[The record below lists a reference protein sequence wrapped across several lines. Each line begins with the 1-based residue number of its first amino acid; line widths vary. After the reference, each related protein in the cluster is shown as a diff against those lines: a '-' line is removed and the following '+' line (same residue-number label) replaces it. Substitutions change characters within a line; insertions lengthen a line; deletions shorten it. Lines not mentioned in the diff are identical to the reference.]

1 MSKPRLLLV
10 GWDAADW
17 KLIHPLID
25 SGRMPTLQRIVE
37 DGVSG
42 TLASMEPSLSPLLWT
57 SIATGKRAYDHGI
70 HGFTQVD
77 PLSGRVV
84 PMAAADRRCKALW
97 EILEERG
104 LKSHVIG
111 WLATQGEQGTRGSR
125 ISDLY
130 PKILG
135 SPAHPKETPPP
146 APPGTY
152 WPETLRSVLD
162 PLRVQPG
169 DIDGDAI
176 LRLFVPDAPKVNQAR
191 DRRLWHLAE
200 HLARA
205 FSIQAAACHLLEND
219 PDWDFTAVYYPA
231 IDEIGH
237 EFMEFHPPQL
247 EGVRDEEFQLYH
259 RVMEGAYRLQD
270 LLLTRLLQL
279 AGPDTAVMVVSDH
292 GFHSDHG
299 RPRHIPEVSS
309 GITAWHRPQGVVAAW
324 GPGFATDALVHGARL
339 LDITP
344 TLLAWFGLPV
354 GADMEGRVLREA
366 FAKPPEVTTIPTW
379 EGRETERRRCALS
392 REEEQQV
399 VQQLRDLGYLEDISK
414 DPTENAERTR
424 LENTWNLARAFLD
437 GGRPMDAL
445 PLLEEVYF
453 HHPERNDFAQ
463 TLALSQRH
471 LGLLE
476 ESRST
481 IATCLDSCGDSDL
494 GRLIRARFETESGNT
509 DEALE
514 LLNSIRSRA
523 PRDLATLELMGLT
536 LLHLRQ
542 WERCAEVCRTALEID
557 SDNVTAWL
565 GLARCALSR
574 RLPKEAVGHAL
585 EAIGRQYGSAQGHF
599 LLGVALWQD
608 RQFKEAAVALRAA
621 LRFDPRLD
629 SAGRILASVLREL
642 GDPVPATESI
652 RKSPR
657 ATSRSI
663 PESDPRLQALRSA
676 ARQRDIRRCSLRQE
690 RRNRMSQGK
699 VEATSSG
706 LPAGQE
712 FVIVSGLP
720 RSGTSL
726 MMQMLQAGGL
736 PPMTDGKR
744 AADPDNPE
752 GYLEWEAIRQLPRT
766 PHLIER
772 AQGHAVKVISALM
785 GHLPGQHR
793 YKILFMDRPIDEVMA
808 SQARMRQRRHGEVA
822 GDSPV
827 TRSALERHLSEILKS
842 LKESPNIEVLQIS
855 YPSLISDPETQSSR
869 IARFLGPSHLPQPEA
884 MARCVRPTLH
894 RNRSETLRAGPAR
907 EGSALPP
914 RYPTPQHLTDP
925 PTPPSEGNPVDP
937 SGKPRRPITFRWAWP
952 DERSRAASLFPS
964 TALPGPASSWFVA
977 TVDHPVERII
987 GAAWWRDA
995 RSPDSIPT
1003 GEFLWSLLPGVTERG
1018 AEQEFLEAF
1027 ISELRTTQRL
1037 ERLRTATGLPES
1049 PGSKILKDLG
1059 FEPAYLQECHQAP
1072 DIVTVRNRLE
1082 RFLDRLP
1089 GSTPNLELTSPSTE
1103 HREAL
1108 IALVT
1113 HRHGLIGATEIEIAL
1128 SRSDE
1133 CFDPKTSAVAIR
1145 GGRLVGV
1152 LLVTNGSD
1160 GWLQIP
1166 ALVCEDEPDLSP
1178 GLILARLL
1186 EHLRKSPLARFPGGI
1201 RFRTNPIISPTLPR
1215 LGRRMGFQK
1224 VASTTAWRLR
1234 LRSS

>member
-42 TLASMEPSLSPLLWT
+42 PLASMEPSLSPLLWT

-111 WLATQGEQGTRGSR
+111 WLATQGEQGTRGSL

-135 SPAHPKETPPP
+135 SQAHPNETPLP

-152 WPETLRSVLD
+152 WPEALRSVLD

-219 PDWDFTAVYYPA
+219 PHWDFTAVYYPA

-259 RVMEGAYRLQD
+259 RVMEGAYRLHD

-292 GFHSDHG
+292 GFHSDHR

-366 FAKPPEVTTIPTW
+366 FAKPPQVTTIPTW

-392 REEEQQV
+392 REEEEQV
-399 VQQLRDLGYLEDISK
+399 VQQLRDLGYLEDVSK

-463 TLALSQRH
+463 TLALCQRQ

-514 LLNSIRSRA
+514 ILNSIRSRA

-557 SDNVTAWL
+557 SNNVTAWL

-642 GDPVPATESI
+642 GDPVPTTESI

-657 ATSRSI
+657 PRSRSI

-699 VEATSSG
+699 VEATFSG

-772 AQGHAVKVISALM
+772 AQGHAVKVISALL

-793 YKILFMDRPIDEVMA
+793 YKILFMDRPIDDVMA

-827 TRSALERHLSEILKS
+827 TRSALERHLSEIRKS
-842 LKESPNIEVLQIS
+842 LKESPNIEVLEIS
-855 YPSLISDPETQSSR
+855 YPSLVSDPETELSR
-869 IARFLGPSHLPQPEA
+869 ITRFLGPSHLPQPQA

-894 RNRSETLRAGPAR
+894 RNRSETLPAGPAR
-907 EGSALPP
+907 EGSGLSP
-914 RYPTPQHLTDP
+914 RYPTPQHLTAP
-925 PTPPSEGNPVDP
+925 PTTTAEVNSVDTL
-937 SGKPRRPITFRWAWP
+937 GKPGRPVTFRWAWP
-952 DERSRAASLFPS
+952 DERSRAALLFPS
-964 TALPGPASSWFVA
+964 AALTEPAASCFVA
-977 TVDHPVERII
+977 TVEHPVERIV
-987 GAAWWRDA
+987 GVAWCQDA

-1003 GEFLWSLLPGVTERG
+1003 GLFLWAMLPGITGTTTER
-1018 AEQEFLEAF
+1018 EFLEAF
-1027 ISELRTTQRL
+1027 VSESAKLRSF
-1037 ERLRTATGLPES
+1037 ERLRTARTLPES
-1049 PGSKILKDLG
+1049 PASHLLTDLG
-1059 FEPAYLQECHQAP
+1059 FEPAYTIDTYQTPGIQSCC
-1072 DIVTVRNRLE
+1072 DRLKHV
-1082 RFLDRLP
+1082 LDRIRDSQVDLEVMSPLP
-1089 GSTPNLELTSPSTE
+1089 E
-1103 HREAL
+1103 HRDAL
-1108 IALVT
+1108 IQLAS
-1113 HRHGLIGATEIEIAL
+1113 HRHPLMSAPHIDATLNGADGCFEPKNSAVVFHGGQMIGAILATI
-1128 SRSDE
+1128 
-1133 CFDPKTSAVAIR
+1133 T
-1145 GGRLVGV
+1145 
-1152 LLVTNGSD
+1152 SD

-1166 ALVCEDEPDLSP
+1166 VLACDGRPGIPDGIILSC
-1178 GLILARLL
+1178 LL
-1186 EHLRKSPLARFPGGI
+1186 EHLRRSLPVGFPGGI
-1201 RFRTNPIISPTLPR
+1201 RFQTNPTVSPTMPNF
-1215 LGRRMGFQK
+1215 GRRMKFEK
-1224 VASTTAWRLR
+1224 VASATAWRLR
-1234 LRSS
+1234 VSPS